1 MTPGIERGDDTY
13 RMPGERRAAQKTWT
27 PQVIAAV
34 ISVILTL
41 FAGGWSVA
49 SLVQA
54 RLDTLHDLFAAITQ
68 EVVLIKERQA
78 NQAAEFARFQGA
90 GGRFTSAD
98 GEKLGARIDRVE
110 GRISLIEQRQAVQE
124 DRERRKP

>member
-13 RMPGERRAAQKTWT
+13 PMQERRADQKTWT
-27 PQVIAAV
+27 PQAIAAV
-34 ISVILTL
+34 ISIILTL

-49 SLVQA
+49 SHVQA
-54 RLDTLHDLFAAITQ
+54 RLNTLHDLYEAIAQ

-78 NQAAEFARFQGA
+78 NQAAESARFQGA
-90 GGRFTSAD
+90 GARFTFAD